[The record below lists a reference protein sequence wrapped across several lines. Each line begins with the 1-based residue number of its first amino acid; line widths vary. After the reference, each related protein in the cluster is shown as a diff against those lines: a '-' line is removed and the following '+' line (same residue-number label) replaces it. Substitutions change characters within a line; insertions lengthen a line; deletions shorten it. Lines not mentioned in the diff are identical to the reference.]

1 MSREPAKHD
10 QLSLTLRIAAGAYLI
25 YTAWKLRTAVAER
38 PLFLIA
44 IVVFAAAGLFL
55 AAHAAWRLYKGQYAA
70 PGSQTEEEDI
80 EEKPTE

>member
-1 MSREPAKHD
+1 MSKEPAKHD

-44 IVVFAAAGLFL
+44 IIVFAAAGVFL

-70 PGSQTEEEDI
+70 PGVPEEDQ
-80 EEKPTE
+80 EDENNA